1 MYFSSLILINYSS
14 KIKHMKKI
22 TITLFAMLI
31 GLFVF
36 AQSNST
42 LDVGPKGPK
51 MNSSKGTWTLQ
62 INHPFTRSASAG
74 CETDG
79 TNYYVTQ
86 WKSNLI
92 WKVSMTG
99 VVLDSFSIPGVTGLR
114 DLAYDGTYFYGGTS
128 GSAIYKMNFASTPPS
143 LVSTI
148 ASPNVTVRNICYDAS
163 ANGGA
168 GAFWVGNWS
177 TDFSLVSRSGT
188 VLATIPAATH
198 GLKSTYGTAYDTIS
212 AGGPYIWAISSG
224 NPANATIFQVKVSTG
239 AQTGL
244 THDVSSD
251 YPGATSGGGMW
262 IQPNLVTGTVTLG
275 GLVQGTAIF
284 GYDLATTA
292 MDTFDLAMETLNI
305 GNLSP
310 IGQNTD
316 IKGTILNNGLA
327 TITSFDLNYS
337 VDSGNTVT
345 QNVTGVSIAT
355 AASYNFTHSTP
366 WVTTAGSHN
375 IKVWISN
382 PNSHVDQNPAND
394 TLTKQTVG
402 YDPSTAVQ
410 RMPLYETFTSSTCGP
425 CVSGNTNMDA
435 LFAAN
440 PNKWVCVKYQMS
452 WPGSGDPYYTAE
464 GGIRRQFYGVN
475 SVPRQEIDGGYDGNS
490 SSVTQADFDAAY
502 AIPAFMGITADMV
515 LGGHMVTV
523 NYTIDPK
530 IDFPA
535 NAKLYIAIVEKKTY
549 NNTGSNGETEF
560 HWVMKKML
568 PNGSGSTIGPLTA
581 NTTVTN
587 SVSYA
592 FNGPYRLPNNAGDPI
607 DHTKENSVEDFNNL
621 IAVVWVQNPTTKEVY
636 QSALSSFTIGMD
648 KAERDNLIKSV
659 YPNPAQNQ
667 VNIDLNMEQSE
678 NVDVSIFN
686 TLGQIVIN
694 KQFGSLNGAN
704 TLKINLGNLSQG
716 IYFVKIQ
723 VGNKIYTKPLTVK

>member
-1 MYFSSLILINYSS
+1 MKKVLFTLTLMFFTSIIAFSQYYYLPSINAGQNPGGLNTDAEYPKGSGLDASWTLVLSGNKSTPTWSTSQTIPFSFSFNGNTVTSFKISSSGILSFAQNVGTAPTYVNDTLPNSAIPDSSVCIWGVKGSGSNDNIMTKTFGTAPNRQLWLFFSSYNWNGGASNVWTYWSIVLEETSN
-14 KIKHMKKI
+14 KIYI
-22 TITLFAMLI
+22 VDQRTGNGSPSLTLGI
-31 GLFVF
+31 
-36 AQSNST
+36 
-42 LDVGPKGPK
+42 
-51 MNSSKGTWTLQ
+51 Q
-62 INHPFTRSASAG
+62 INNTTAYQVAG
-74 CETDG
+74 SPSVANNAG
-79 TNYYVTQ
+79 TNAQ
-86 WKSNLI
+86 PSDN
-92 WKVSMTG
+92 
-99 VVLDSFSIPGVTGLR
+99 SFYTFIPGV
-114 DLAYDGTYFYGGTS
+114 
-128 GSAIYKMNFASTPPS
+128 
-143 LVSTI
+143 
-148 ASPNVTVRNICYDAS
+148 
-163 ANGGA
+163 
-168 GAFWVGNWS
+168 
-177 TDFSLVSRSGT
+177 
-188 VLATIPAATH
+188 
-198 GLKSTYGTAYDTIS
+198 
-212 AGGPYIWAISSG
+212 
-224 NPANATIFQVKVSTG
+224 
-239 AQTGL
+239 
-244 THDVSSD
+244 
-251 YPGATSGGGMW
+251 
-262 IQPNLVTGTVTLG
+262 QP
-275 GLVQGTAIF
+275 QK
-284 GYDLATTA
+284 
-292 MDTFDLAMETLNI
+292 
-305 GNLSP
+305 
-310 IGQNTD
+310 D
-316 IKGTILNNGLA
+316 IKMLSIDVPPYLSVTNAPFDITGSFVNNGTD
-327 TITSFDLNYS
+327 TITSFDLSYQVDNNTIVTSNITGVNITSMSNYS
-337 VDSGNTVT
+337 
-345 QNVTGVSIAT
+345 
-355 AASYNFTHSTP
+355 FTHPTK
-366 WVTTAGSHN
+366 WNGAVGNYN
-375 IKVWISN
+375 IKVWTSN
-382 PNSHVDQNPAND
+382 INGGTDANPQDD
-394 TLTKQTVG
+394 TLNKAMQVV
-402 YDPSTAVQ
+402 ANMVQ

-425 CVSGNTNMDA
+425 CVAGNTNMDA